1 MSTPNLK
8 TLEKEREKAS
18 EDKADL
24 FDFYNKHWDALVTA
38 LADLEKKDVDL
49 AEDLADTFP
58 GLKDGETA
66 VNGGDLVDWLSARLY
81 CRHERHDVPCKKPCA
96 ACEVECSDDPEE
108 VCDEC
113 GKTIPFDENTV
124 RDGDGSIANK
134 HHDESCSLYDPDQE

>member
-1 MSTPNLK
+1 MINLNE
-8 TLEKEREKAS
+8 LGRQREKAS

-24 FDFYNKHWDALVTA
+24 FDFYNKHWDALVAA
-38 LADLEKKDVDL
+38 LTELKKKDNDL
-49 AEDLADTFP
+49 AEDLVDTFP

-66 VNGGDLVDWLSARLY
+66 VNGGDLVDWLTLRL
-81 CRHERHDVPCKKPCA
+81 ENNEIKPA
-96 ACEVECSDDPEE
+96 EDPEE

-113 GKTIPFDENTV
+113 GNTIPFDENTV